1 MSDKQKVKVV
11 VDVHEPD
18 DLLAN
23 VLLHEDVEDVHV
35 AEGGLPSADLVVG
48 GVGFERKTPSD
59 FASSITDDDRN
70 IYDQVQRMT
79 EQYDHSY
86 VLIEGAVAD
95 FETLEHSEIPAKSL
109 RGAMASITARYCPVI
124 PTGGKGGVG
133 DMELLVD
140 MAIRI
145 GRKHNEDS
153 GHHYMQTT
161 SAGDDA
167 PFIRRM
173 FACMDGVGPQVSR
186 DLAEAFPTVEQAMQ
200 ASVEDFRSV
209 EGIGDKRAQ
218 NVYETL
224 HEQEEPDGDT
234 ERVIL

>member
-1 MSDKQKVKVV
+1 MSNKEKVKVV

-18 DLLAN
+18 DLLAQ

-48 GVGFERKTPSD
+48 GIGFERKTPSD
-59 FASSITDDDRN
+59 FASSVTDDDRN

-79 EQYDHSY
+79 EQYPQSY
-86 VLIEGAVAD
+86 VLIEGTVAD
-95 FETLEHSEIPAKSL
+95 FGNLEHSEIPAKSL

-124 PTGGKGGVG
+124 PAGGMGGTG

-153 GHHYMQTT
+153 GHHYMKTT
-161 SAGDDA
+161 SAGDDTA
-167 PFIRRM
+167 FIRRM

-186 DLAEAFPTVEQAMQ
+186 ELAEAFPTLEQAMD
-200 ASVEDFRSV
+200 ASVDDFRGV
-209 EGIGDKRAQ
+209 EGVGDKRAQ
-218 NVYETL
+218 TIYQKL
-224 HEQEEPDGDT
+224 HEQEEPDDDT